1 MADFEKRHLNQELLS
16 SLLEFR
22 SKSLD
27 SGIYRLDI
35 VADHELLRMA
45 ESAIVEYREKSEY
58 DVINTVDS
66 EEWCHVNFYYK
77 DPEDISTVFL
87 IDKNSASYQRMK
99 ESIQIAHSVGRN
111 IFQINLDEIF
121 SDSPVAVG
129 MKEDTECVSSYGK
142 VIQETK
148 LLTDMIM

>member
-99 ESIQIAHSVGRN
+99 ESIQIANSVGRN
-111 IFQINLDEIF
+111 IFQVYLDEMFTNSLESIE
-121 SDSPVAVG
+121 SKD
-129 MKEDTECVSSYGK
+129 ETECISSYGK